1 MPDYEKFMAEVKSAL
16 AEDRDLKITAA
27 DIEHFSPQQIMDIR
41 KVIDDYSIAYVNKA
55 LRQKLITKEA
65 ADYLKGIF
73 GNSMETTRSIY
84 KNVSETLLR
93 NFRPH
98 KLKRLAEL
106 GEEPSP
112 DEINAIDLETGKV
125 EENTGIDGHDN
136 MKRYKEYRVKHITP
150 FTNMRLTFYDFR
162 DNPVYV
168 IMPGLKNVRRAIDK
182 IKMPVVDKKTGKVIS
197 HGGKYYNQYQAEV
210 QKLRTA
216 CGTDNA
222 LFKRK
227 LKKIQLPHERLN
239 DVVRLTITRK
249 YYMDTEE
256 TLSIFS
262 QDPKYG
268 VIEAETKDAFNANSS
283 NSKDYN
289 EKNYRDKKMFL
300 HMSVKGHPFVVECQI
315 KITKLFEG
323 DIKTHGIYA
332 GKSNPPLS
340 EAGDILISAK
350 HTGDYGLRF
359 WEKNLK
365 KYKGTGDRLIARKNV
380 FKYKMAI
387 QKINKESIRAYNL
400 QVLDKA
406 FRLEDF
412 KQANGKNFDAEAK
425 SVYTGKDQKIFKS
438 VADFIT
444 KNFIYR
450 PFKAYDMSNA
460 FNVTDEELKSL
471 GLLINAD
478 QMQDFAE
485 RYSSFIVP
493 KYNGRIEGNEA
504 QYFSEGDNRFLTQVH
519 FYQDGYNERELDDVI
534 ADKDEI
540 EALKERG
547 FKYED
552 PRTEYIYKRLD
563 NKRRNYHN
571 KRQQSQKHNARRMWA
586 QSRNYD
592 R

>member
-210 QKLRTA
+210 QN
-216 CGTDNA
+216 C
-222 LFKRK
+222 
-227 LKKIQLPHERLN
+227 
-239 DVVRLTITRK
+239 VRL
-249 YYMDTEE
+249 
-256 TLSIFS
+256 
-262 QDPKYG
+262 
-268 VIEAETKDAFNANSS
+268 A
-283 NSKDYN
+283 
-289 EKNYRDKKMFL
+289 
-300 HMSVKGHPFVVECQI
+300 
-315 KITKLFEG
+315 
-323 DIKTHGIYA
+323 
-332 GKSNPPLS
+332 
-340 EAGDILISAK
+340 
-350 HTGDYGLRF
+350 
-359 WEKNLK
+359 
-365 KYKGTGDRLIARKNV
+365 
-380 FKYKMAI
+380 
-387 QKINKESIRAYNL
+387 
-400 QVLDKA
+400 
-406 FRLEDF
+406 
-412 KQANGKNFDAEAK
+412 
-425 SVYTGKDQKIFKS
+425 
-438 VADFIT
+438 
-444 KNFIYR
+444 
-450 PFKAYDMSNA
+450 
-460 FNVTDEELKSL
+460 
-471 GLLINAD
+471 
-478 QMQDFAE
+478 
-485 RYSSFIVP
+485 VP
-493 KYNGRIEGNEA
+493 TM
-504 QYFSEGDNRFLTQVH
+504 LC
-519 FYQDGYNERELDDVI
+519 
-534 ADKDEI
+534 
-540 EALKERG
+540 LKE
-547 FKYED
+547 
-552 PRTEYIYKRLD
+552 
-563 NKRRNYHN
+563 N
-571 KRQQSQKHNARRMWA
+571 
-586 QSRNYD
+586 
-592 R
+592 